1 MGQLIDGIWKVDEIR
16 PNKVDG
22 TYKREN
28 SVFRDW
34 ISEEE
39 GAEFLPESG
48 RYHLYVSHACPW
60 AHRTLIFRVL
70 KNLEDHIS
78 VDVVHPEMLE
88 NGWAF
93 DTKFSDTTGDSLYG
107 KEFLSE
113 IYTQANNNITCRV
126 TVPILLDKKSKKIV
140 SNESADIIRIFN
152 SSFDKITGNTE
163 DFWPK
168 NLQKEIEPINKRIY
182 ETLNN
187 GVYRAGFAT
196 SQSSYDEAV
205 TKLFDTMEWLEEILS
220 NNRFLLGDRVTEAD
234 WRLFPTL
241 ARFDSVYHFHFKC
254 NRKRLI
260 DYKNLWAYTRDLYQ
274 TFGISKTVHLNHAI
288 RHYYYSHASI
298 NPHQIIPINPIIN
311 FNEPHERS

>member
-48 RYHLYVSHACPW
+48 RYHLYISHACPW

-205 TKLFDTMEWLEEILS
+205 TKLFDTMEWLEDILS

-298 NPHQIIPINPIIN
+298 NPHQIIPINPIID
-311 FNEPHERS
+311 FNEPHKRS

>member
-48 RYHLYVSHACPW
+48 RYHLYISHACPW

-93 DTKFSDTTGDSLYG
+93 NTKFSDTTGDSLYG

-311 FNEPHERS
+311 FNEPHKRS

>member
-48 RYHLYVSHACPW
+48 RYHLYISHACPW

-93 DTKFSDTTGDSLYG
+93 DTKFSGTTGDSLYG

-241 ARFDSVYHFHFKC
+241 VRFDSVYHFHFKC

-311 FNEPHERS
+311 FNEPHKRS

>member
-48 RYHLYVSHACPW
+48 RYHLYISHACPW

-113 IYTQANNNITCRV
+113 IYTQANSNITCRV

-298 NPHQIIPINPIIN
+298 NPHQIIPINPIID
-311 FNEPHERS
+311 FNEPHKRS

>member
-48 RYHLYVSHACPW
+48 RYHLYISHACPW

-107 KEFLSE
+107 KKFLSE

-311 FNEPHERS
+311 FNEPHKRS

>member
-48 RYHLYVSHACPW
+48 RYHLYISHACPW
-60 AHRTLIFRVL
+60 AHRTLIFRFL

-298 NPHQIIPINPIIN
+298 NPHQIIPINPIID
-311 FNEPHERS
+311 FNEPHKRS

>member
-48 RYHLYVSHACPW
+48 RYHLYISHACPW

-298 NPHQIIPINPIIN
+298 NPHQIIPINPIID
-311 FNEPHERS
+311 FNEPHKRS

>member
-39 GAEFLPESG
+39 SAEFLPESG
-48 RYHLYVSHACPW
+48 RYHLYISHACPW

-113 IYTQANNNITCRV
+113 IYTQAKSDITCRV

-311 FNEPHERS
+311 FNEPHKRS

>member
-48 RYHLYVSHACPW
+48 RYHLYISHACPW

-113 IYTQANNNITCRV
+113 IYTQAKSNITCRV

-274 TFGISKTVHLNHAI
+274 TFGISKTLHLNHAI

-298 NPHQIIPINPIIN
+298 NPHQIIPINPIID
-311 FNEPHERS
+311 FNEPHKRS

>member
-48 RYHLYVSHACPW
+48 RYHLYISHACPW

-113 IYTQANNNITCRV
+113 IYTQAKSNITCRV

-163 DFWPK
+163 NFWPK

-260 DYKNLWAYTRDLYQ
+260 DYKNLWAYARDLYQ

-311 FNEPHERS
+311 FNEPHKRS

>member
-48 RYHLYVSHACPW
+48 RYHLYISHACPW

-78 VDVVHPEMLE
+78 VDVVNPEMLE

-113 IYTQANNNITCRV
+113 IYTQAKSNITCRV

-140 SNESADIIRIFN
+140 SNESVDIIRIFN

-254 NRKRLI
+254 NHKRLI

-311 FNEPHERS
+311 FNEPHKRS

>member
-48 RYHLYVSHACPW
+48 RYHLYISHACPW

-113 IYTQANNNITCRV
+113 IYTQANSNITCRV

-311 FNEPHERS
+311 FNEPHKRS

>member
-48 RYHLYVSHACPW
+48 RYHLYISHACPW

-288 RHYYYSHASI
+288 RNYYYSHASI

-311 FNEPHERS
+311 FNEPHKRS

>member
-48 RYHLYVSHACPW
+48 RYHLYISHACPW

-113 IYTQANNNITCRV
+113 IYTQANNNITCRL

-311 FNEPHERS
+311 FNEPHKRS

>member
-48 RYHLYVSHACPW
+48 RYHLYISHACPW

-113 IYTQANNNITCRV
+113 IYTQAKSNITCRV

-298 NPHQIIPINPIIN
+298 NPHQIIPINPIID
-311 FNEPHERS
+311 FNEPHKRS

>member
-48 RYHLYVSHACPW
+48 RYHLYISHACPW

-107 KEFLSE
+107 KKFLSE

-298 NPHQIIPINPIIN
+298 NPHQIIPINPIID
-311 FNEPHERS
+311 FNEPHKRS

>member
-48 RYHLYVSHACPW
+48 RYHLYISHACPW

-113 IYTQANNNITCRV
+113 IYTQANKNITCRV

-298 NPHQIIPINPIIN
+298 NPHQIIPINPIID
-311 FNEPHERS
+311 FNEPHKRS

>member
-48 RYHLYVSHACPW
+48 RYHLYISHACPW

-78 VDVVHPEMLE
+78 VDVVHPEMLK

-187 GVYRAGFAT
+187 GVYRAGFAN

-274 TFGISKTVHLNHAI
+274 TFGISKTLHLNHAI

-311 FNEPHERS
+311 FNEPHKRS

>member
-48 RYHLYVSHACPW
+48 RYHLYISHACPW

-196 SQSSYDEAV
+196 SQSSYNEAV

-220 NNRFLLGDRVTEAD
+220 NNLFRLL
-234 WRLFPTL
+234 P
-241 ARFDSVYHFHFKC
+241 
-254 NRKRLI
+254 
-260 DYKNLWAYTRDLYQ
+260 
-274 TFGISKTVHLNHAI
+274 
-288 RHYYYSHASI
+288 
-298 NPHQIIPINPIIN
+298 
-311 FNEPHERS
+311 EPNSGFMCG

>member
-48 RYHLYVSHACPW
+48 RYHLYISHACPW

-168 NLQKEIEPINKRIY
+168 NLQKEIEPINTRIY

-205 TKLFDTMEWLEEILS
+205 TKSYYQQRGGNFPLLS
-220 NNRFLLGDRVTEAD
+220 
-234 WRLFPTL
+234 
-241 ARFDSVYHFHFKC
+241 
-254 NRKRLI
+254 
-260 DYKNLWAYTRDLYQ
+260 
-274 TFGISKTVHLNHAI
+274 
-288 RHYYYSHASI
+288 
-298 NPHQIIPINPIIN
+298 
-311 FNEPHERS
+311 

>member
-48 RYHLYVSHACPW
+48 RYHLYISHACPW

-107 KEFLSE
+107 KQFLSE

-311 FNEPHERS
+311 FNEPHKRS

>member
-48 RYHLYVSHACPW
+48 RYHLYISHACPW

-113 IYTQANNNITCRV
+113 IYTQAKSDITCRV

-311 FNEPHERS
+311 FNEPHKRS

>member
-39 GAEFLPESG
+39 SAEFLPESG
-48 RYHLYVSHACPW
+48 RYHLYISHACPW
-60 AHRTLIFRVL
+60 AHRTLIFMVL

-241 ARFDSVYHFHFKC
+241 VRFDSVYHFHFKC

-311 FNEPHERS
+311 FNEPHKRS

>member
-48 RYHLYVSHACPW
+48 RYHLYISHACPW
-60 AHRTLIFRVL
+60 AHRTLIFRFL

-113 IYTQANNNITCRV
+113 IYTQANSNITCRV

-260 DYKNLWAYTRDLYQ
+260 DYKNLWAYARDLYQ

-311 FNEPHERS
+311 FNEPHKRS

>member
-48 RYHLYVSHACPW
+48 RYHLYISHACPW

-311 FNEPHERS
+311 FNEPHKRS

>member
-48 RYHLYVSHACPW
+48 RYHLYISHACPW

-140 SNESADIIRIFN
+140 SNESANIIRIFN

-298 NPHQIIPINPIIN
+298 NPHQIIPINPIID
-311 FNEPHERS
+311 FNEPHKRS

>member
-48 RYHLYVSHACPW
+48 RYHLYISHACPW

-88 NGWAF
+88 NGWSF

-311 FNEPHERS
+311 FNEPHKRS

>member
-16 PNKVDG
+16 LNKVDG

-48 RYHLYVSHACPW
+48 RYHLYISHACPW

-311 FNEPHERS
+311 FNEPHKRS

>member
-48 RYHLYVSHACPW
+48 RYHLYISHACPW

-113 IYTQANNNITCRV
+113 IYTQAKSNITCRV

-274 TFGISKTVHLNHAI
+274 TFGISKTLHLNHAI
-288 RHYYYSHASI
+288 RHYYYSHTSI
-298 NPHQIIPINPIIN
+298 NPHQIIPINPIID
-311 FNEPHERS
+311 FNEPHKRS

>member
-48 RYHLYVSHACPW
+48 RYHLYISHACPW

-241 ARFDSVYHFHFKC
+241 VRFDSVYHFHFKC

-260 DYKNLWAYTRDLYQ
+260 DYKNLWAYARDLYQ

-311 FNEPHERS
+311 FNEPHKRS

>member
-48 RYHLYVSHACPW
+48 RYHLYISHACPW

-187 GVYRAGFAT
+187 GVYRVGFAT

-311 FNEPHERS
+311 FNEPHKRS

>member
-48 RYHLYVSHACPW
+48 RYHLYISHACPW

-140 SNESADIIRIFN
+140 
-152 SSFDKITGNTE
+152 
-163 DFWPK
+163 
-168 NLQKEIEPINKRIY
+168 
-182 ETLNN
+182 
-187 GVYRAGFAT
+187 
-196 SQSSYDEAV
+196 
-205 TKLFDTMEWLEEILS
+205 
-220 NNRFLLGDRVTEAD
+220 
-234 WRLFPTL
+234 
-241 ARFDSVYHFHFKC
+241 
-254 NRKRLI
+254 
-260 DYKNLWAYTRDLYQ
+260 
-274 TFGISKTVHLNHAI
+274 
-288 RHYYYSHASI
+288 
-298 NPHQIIPINPIIN
+298 
-311 FNEPHERS
+311 

>member
-1 MGQLIDGIWKVDEIR
+1 MWQLIDGIWKDDEIR

-48 RYHLYVSHACPW
+48 RYHLYISHACPW

-88 NGWAF
+88 NGWSF

-311 FNEPHERS
+311 FNEPHKRS

>member
-48 RYHLYVSHACPW
+48 RYHLYISHACPW

-107 KEFLSE
+107 KDFLSE

-311 FNEPHERS
+311 FNEPHKRS

>member
-48 RYHLYVSHACPW
+48 RYHLYISHACPW

-274 TFGISKTVHLNHAI
+274 TFGISKTLHLNHAI
-288 RHYYYSHASI
+288 RHYYYSHTSI
-298 NPHQIIPINPIIN
+298 NPHQIIPINPIID
-311 FNEPHERS
+311 FNEPHKRS

>member
-48 RYHLYVSHACPW
+48 RYHLYISHACPW

-241 ARFDSVYHFHFKC
+241 VRFDSVYHFHFKC

-311 FNEPHERS
+311 FNEPHKRS

>member
-48 RYHLYVSHACPW
+48 RYHLYISHACPW

-113 IYTQANNNITCRV
+113 IYTQAKSNITCRV

-241 ARFDSVYHFHFKC
+241 VRFDSVYHFHFKC

-311 FNEPHERS
+311 FNEPHKRS

>member
-48 RYHLYVSHACPW
+48 RYHLYISHACPW

-274 TFGISKTVHLNHAI
+274 TFGIRKTLHLNHAI
-288 RHYYYSHASI
+288 RHYYYSHTSI
-298 NPHQIIPINPIIN
+298 NPHQIIPINPIID
-311 FNEPHERS
+311 FNEPHKRS

>member
-48 RYHLYVSHACPW
+48 RYHLYISHACPW

-93 DTKFSDTTGDSLYG
+93 NTKFSDTTGDSLYG

-113 IYTQANNNITCRV
+113 IYTQANSNITCRV

-298 NPHQIIPINPIIN
+298 NPHQIIPINPIID
-311 FNEPHERS
+311 FNEPHKRS

>member
-48 RYHLYVSHACPW
+48 RYHLYISHACPW

-78 VDVVHPEMLE
+78 VNVVHPEMLE

-93 DTKFSDTTGDSLYG
+93 NTKFSDTTGDSLYG

-113 IYTQANNNITCRV
+113 IYTQAKNDITCRV

-311 FNEPHERS
+311 FNEPHKRS